1 MIVFGLFSSAITTSL
16 TVVVV
21 TGGPQGD
28 ANKHANVRITIMVII
43 TKNKRGAEVLK
54 RDTRQSHSLI
64 SIKYCWT

>member
-28 ANKHANVRITIMVII
+28 ANKDVNVRITIIVII
-43 TKNKRGAEVLK
+43 TKNKRGAEV
-54 RDTRQSHSLI
+54 S
-64 SIKYCWT
+64 

>member
-28 ANKHANVRITIMVII
+28 ANKHANVRITIIVII
-43 TKNKRGAEVLK
+43 TKNKRGGRGFLRGIQDK
-54 RDTRQSHSLI
+54 IIL
-64 SIKYCWT
+64 